1 MLGALSSSF
10 PRPTRP
16 SSLVSL
22 RSSRAKVS
30 HARTMTNMRTR
41 ARSWAGKLSRGP
53 ESWLLSSGAAHETCL
68 ARCLIHN
75 K

>member
-16 SSLVSL
+16 SSLVSS

-30 HARTMTNMRTR
+30 HANHDQHAD
-41 ARSWAGKLSRGP
+41 ARSKLGRQTVEGP
-53 ESWLLSSGAAHETCL
+53 GILADVLWGGA
-68 ARCLIHN
+68 
-75 K
+75 